1 MRRKEQKNLLWFWF
15 DESVKQREAI
25 INISSDEMKKLTYEI
40 FSPQW
45 LLWAACTLPIFN
57 RVEYKINLLFAF
69 CCCFLSLLISLLNN
83 CLYMIVISYVLT

>member
-1 MRRKEQKNLLWFWF
+1 MRGKEQRNLWWFWF

-25 INISSDEMKKLTYEI
+25 INIFSDEMKKLAYKM

-57 RVEYKINLLFAF
+57 SIFKVEYKVKLLFAVVF
-69 CCCFLSLLISLLNN
+69 
-83 CLYMIVISYVLT
+83 